1 MGSEPFKFGQ
11 FDEENQK
18 GQVNG
23 LANFCWRGI
32 IKIEAAL
39 IAGKGRIIKTG
50 SLGDVMQESIQAAL
64 TVAKNIANKEKLKKI
79 FLKLMIYTFMS
90 PKELPQKMVLQQVLQ
105 CVQQ

>member
-1 MGSEPFKFGQ
+1 MKKPSSTKIDNRAIRNILGSEPFKFGQ

-23 LANFCWRGI
+23 LAWTSVGGELL
-32 IKIEAAL
+32 KIEAAL

-64 TVAKNIANKEKLKKI
+64 TVAKNIAK
-79 FLKLMIYTFMS
+79 
-90 PKELPQKMVLQQVLQ
+90 
-105 CVQQ
+105 